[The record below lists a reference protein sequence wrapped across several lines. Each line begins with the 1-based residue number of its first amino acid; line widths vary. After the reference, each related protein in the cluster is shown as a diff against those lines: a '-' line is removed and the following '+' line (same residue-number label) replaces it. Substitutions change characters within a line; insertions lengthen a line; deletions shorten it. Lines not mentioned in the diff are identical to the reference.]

1 MSWLQELDES
11 LFRFVNHTL
20 SNPLFDVVMPWLSGN
35 GVVTLLA
42 IVAVIIFAWR
52 GKSRAVL
59 CLVLMGLAIG
69 VTDGLV
75 CNTLKHAIARAR
87 PCAVLENVHLLV
99 GCGANGSMPSSH
111 AGNSFAAAMVAFL
124 FYRRSARFMFPLAAA
139 VAFSRIANGVHYPS
153 DVLVGAILGMGS
165 GFAVVFALNGFWRV
179 VGSKWFPLW
188 HAQLPSLVP
197 SSTNTSH
204 APRTTHHDTNS
215 HWFRAGCGVI
225 VLVTV
230 ARWIYLA
237 SGAIELSEDEA
248 YQWVWSKHLAL
259 SYFSKPPMIALTQ
272 FVSTSVWGDTAF
284 GVRFFSP
291 MIAAILGFL
300 LLRFFTREVNGRAGF
315 FFVLIVTATP
325 LFSVGATLLTVDP
338 LAVLFWTATVLAG
351 WRAVQDDSRT
361 RDWLWVGLWMGMGFL
376 SKYTSP
382 LMWMCW
388 AVYFIVCPPSRRHLR
403 SIGPY
408 LAFAVNL
415 LCTLPV
421 VIWNMQNG
429 WISLKHVA
437 RHGGVGKASAPLT
450 KHLSWLG
457 EFISAEAVLLNPVFF
472 VGALIAL
479 VAVARTL
486 KRDGRLAYFFC
497 MGVPFFVLYIGLSL
511 LSQVQPN
518 WIAPSVLPM
527 LVVMV
532 IYWDARFKTGGR
544 RVVMCLVVGL
554 IIGFSL
560 AIVLNE
566 SRLIERFTGRALPT
580 KIDPLTRVRAH
591 SDLAQTINGARIKLS
606 QEGGEAFVI
615 GDHYGIT
622 SLMSFYIPEA
632 KKRIVQSP
640 LIFCIP
646 SDTPRDQYFFWPGYL
661 ETHKGQNAIYV
672 DEREEP
678 KLVEGWLGKWWR
690 RESELTESI
699 AESQPAPE
707 WVTKQFNEVRSV
719 GVKVIKQRGQVYHVV
734 ELYECRNLR

>member
-1 MSWLQELDES
+1 MSWLQGLDES

-42 IVAVIIFAWR
+42 IVAAGFFAWR
-52 GKSRAVL
+52 GKGRAVL

-153 DVLVGAILGMGS
+153 DVLVGAILGMAT
-165 GFAVVFALNGFWRV
+165 GFAVVFALNGFWRF
-179 VGSKWFPLW
+179 VGSKWFPHW
-188 HAQLPSLVP
+188 HVQLPSLVP

-204 APRTTHHDTNS
+204 APRTTHHDTSS
-215 HWFRAGCGVI
+215 HWFRAGCVVI

-237 SGAIELSEDEA
+237 SGTIELSEDEA

-272 FVSTSVWGDTAF
+272 FVSTSIWGDTAF

-291 MIAAILGFL
+291 LIAATLGFL
-300 LLRFFTREVNGRAGF
+300 MLRFFTREVNGRAGF

-325 LFSVGATLLTVDP
+325 LLSVGATLLTVDP
-338 LAVLFWTATVLAG
+338 LAVLFWTATMLAG
-351 WRAVQDDSRT
+351 WRAVQDNSRV

-382 LMWMCW
+382 LLWMCW
-388 AVYFIVCPPSRRHLR
+388 AVYFIVCPPARRHLR
-403 SIGPY
+403 SSGPY
-408 LAFAVNL
+408 LAFVVNL

-429 WISLKHVA
+429 WISLAHVA
-437 RHGGVGKASAPLT
+437 RHGGVGKAAAPLT
-450 KHLSWLG
+450 KHLSWVV
-457 EFISAEAVLLNPVFF
+457 EFIGAEIVLLNPVFF
-472 VGALIAL
+472 VGAFVAL
-479 VAVARTL
+479 WAVARTM

-497 MGVPFFVLYIGLSL
+497 MGAPVFVLYIFLSL
-511 LSQVQPN
+511 RSRVQPN
-518 WIAPSVLPM
+518 WVAPSVLPM
-527 LVVMV
+527 FVVMV
-532 IYWDARFKTGGR
+532 IYWDARLKAGTF
-544 RVVMCLVVGL
+544 RVKAWLAAGLV
-554 IIGFSL
+554 IGFCL
-560 AIVLNE
+560 AIVLTE
-566 SRLIERFTGRALPT
+566 SRLIEKITGRALPT

-591 SDLAQTINGARIKLS
+591 SDLARVVEDAREML
-606 QEGGEAFVI
+606 EREAGRTFVI
-615 GDHYGIT
+615 GDHYGKT
-622 SLMSFYIPEA
+622 SLLNFYIPEA
-632 KKRIVQSP
+632 KQCISKSP
-640 LIFCIP
+640 LVFCIP
-646 SDTPRDQYFFWPGYL
+646 SETPRDQYFFWKGYL
-661 ETHKGQNAIYV
+661 ESCKGQNAIYV
-672 DEREEP
+672 EKREEP
-678 KLVEGWLGKWWR
+678 RLLEGWLSKWWR
-690 RESELTESI
+690 REAELTEPV
-699 AESQPAPE
+699 AQSQPAPE
-707 WVTKQFNEVRSV
+707 WLVKQFRSVKSV
-719 GVKVIKQRGQVYHVV
+719 GVKIIKQRGQIYHVV
-734 ELYECRNLR
+734 ELYECRELR